1 MNRAKTICLSLA
13 ILAALGGALY
23 LWKYGEWVAI
33 PKAREHLVS
42 LLRDP
47 ASAQTRNERITAAGV
62 LCGEVNAKNGM
73 GGYIGFRKFISYG
86 PNSNYV
92 EGSGLLNEASLDDFI
107 VRVQRKTEI
116 LKAQNARLEQGNVES
131 TYSER
136 QLNDMATEQIFQ
148 DKWDESC
155 ASKQA

>member
-1 MNRAKTICLSLA
+1 MSRAKTVFLFLV
-13 ILAALGGALY
+13 ILAALSGALY

-33 PKAREHLVS
+33 PKAREHLIS

-47 ASAQTRNERITAAGV
+47 SSAQTRNERITTAGV

-92 EGSGLLNEASLDDFI
+92 EGSGLLNEESVDDFI
-107 VRVQRKTEI
+107 ARVQQKTEI
-116 LKAQNARLEQGNVES
+116 LKAQNARFEQGKVES

-136 QLNDMATEQIFQ
+136 ELDDMATERIFR
-148 DKWDESC
+148 DKWNESC
-155 ASKQA
+155 ASTHA

>member
-1 MNRAKTICLSLA
+1 MNRAKTFFLVIV
-13 ILAALGGALY
+13 AALGGALY

-47 ASAQTRNERITAAGV
+47 ASAQTRNERITATGV

-86 PNSNYV
+86 PKSNYV
-92 EGSGLLNEASLDDFI
+92 EGSGLLNEESVDDFI
-107 VRVQRKTEI
+107 ARVQQKTEI
-116 LKAQNARLEQGNVES
+116 LKAQNARFEQGKVES

-136 QLNDMATEQIFQ
+136 ELDDLAKERIFR

-155 ASKQA
+155 ASTQA